1 MDLSNTDFNLKT
13 PVMASMDASNDVSLK
28 TPMMAMDPSNYVS
41 LQTPKPM
48 MMEPPEDV
56 TLQTPKP
63 VVIELNSKRKV
74 GRPEKKPEPPP
85 DDTGPKVAL
94 KSHIELPYLQQEVI
108 EDFANLIIKSQDGLV
123 IEVNPWLLVS
133 CSDLMKIVLHD
144 FLVGQVEQEAVISTN
159 LSYTDLKNFQEFI
172 MKGVLPCPKEDILS
186 DRMDPHMD
194 AVFASFGV
202 DLKYLMK
209 YFYIKNDTSLSDLDE
224 NDNNSKPSYKYKHLA
239 ILALSP
245 SKKLGLDDIYKFIK
259 KEFPFFK
266 GKENWQRGVR
276 QCLNTHKKIFS
287 KVKKGKSKT
296 LWTLYDEKSE
306 RRAERSIQNN
316 VRMDYNDYNDY
327 EVAEPVV
334 NIKEEPKWANENDY
348 FVDNNDDY
356 YDNDNDDD
364 WTPPEDKKI
373 NMKKIMEPAMDLI
386 EAKDYDVKEDG
397 NIVPMS
403 FPREKREPKCFLC
416 GYCEQTFNNTLELKD
431 HVQEFHGESKN
442 KCTLCDKI
450 FKFSQPSALRS
461 HLKVFHG
468 KYQNFKCGHCE
479 TNFSRLRDL
488 KAHVMEV
495 HGKTKNRCSL
505 CEKEFNVERPID
517 LKRHIG
523 KQEMINISLLRNK
536 RFRLNSMLL
545 KMLQTLPYFC
555 NTIIGKPK

>member
-1 MDLSNTDFNLKT
+1 
-13 PVMASMDASNDVSLK
+13 
-28 TPMMAMDPSNYVS
+28 
-41 LQTPKPM
+41 
-48 MMEPPEDV
+48 
-56 TLQTPKP
+56 
-63 VVIELNSKRKV
+63 
-74 GRPEKKPEPPP
+74 
-85 DDTGPKVAL
+85 
-94 KSHIELPYLQQEVI
+94 
-108 EDFANLIIKSQDGLV
+108 
-123 IEVNPWLLVS
+123 
-133 CSDLMKIVLHD
+133 
-144 FLVGQVEQEAVISTN
+144 
-159 LSYTDLKNFQEFI
+159 
-172 MKGVLPCPKEDILS
+172 
-186 DRMDPHMD
+186 
-194 AVFASFGV
+194 
-202 DLKYLMK
+202 
-209 YFYIKNDTSLSDLDE
+209 
-224 NDNNSKPSYKYKHLA
+224 
-239 ILALSP
+239 
-245 SKKLGLDDIYKFIK
+245 
-259 KEFPFFK
+259 
-266 GKENWQRGVR
+266 
-276 QCLNTHKKIFS
+276 
-287 KVKKGKSKT
+287 
-296 LWTLYDEKSE
+296 
-306 RRAERSIQNN
+306 
-316 VRMDYNDYNDY
+316 
-327 EVAEPVV
+327 
-334 NIKEEPKWANENDY
+334 
-348 FVDNNDDY
+348 
-356 YDNDNDDD
+356 
-364 WTPPEDKKI
+364 
-373 NMKKIMEPAMDLI
+373 MKKIMEPAMDLI

-479 TNFSRLRDL
+479 TNFSRLCDL